1 MEVSKRYLWL
11 AAFQLFWF
19 MCLVESYPDGANLY
33 KDWLRGKN
41 EEDVERMIA
50 EDQFEAPKLYMMLT
64 KDSLD
69 VPLIDDVEQTKE
81 ATRFFFPRVN
91 PKRSPGAI
99 LSWAIPAAN
108 RVRVIS
114 TNYRPPGINRPAA

>member
-1 MEVSKRYLWL
+1 MEVNKRCLWL
-11 AAFQLFWF
+11 FAFQLFWF
-19 MCLVESYPDGANLY
+19 LCLVESYPEGVNFY
-33 KDWLRGKN
+33 KDWLRNKN
-41 EEDVERMIA
+41 EDDVERMIA
-50 EDQFEAPKLYMMLT
+50 EDQFEAPKLYMMLA
-64 KDSLD
+64 KDNLD
-69 VPLIDDVEQTKE
+69 APLTDDVEQTKE
-81 ATRFFFPRVN
+81 ATRFYFPRIT